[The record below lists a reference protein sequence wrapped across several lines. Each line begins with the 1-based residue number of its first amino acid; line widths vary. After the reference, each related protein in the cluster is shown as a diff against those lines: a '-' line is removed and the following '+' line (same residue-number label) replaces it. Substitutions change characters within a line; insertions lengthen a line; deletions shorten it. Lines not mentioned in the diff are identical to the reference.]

1 MTESKIFEY
10 KSDWFQYFEGV
21 LKNEYKDD
29 EDFQNKI
36 KANIVESNYPSI
48 KEFEKKHNEIK
59 LIPSKESTFYNIQIK
74 KKSKK
79 SNYLYLDIEDGRFWV
94 IHNIESQEEILA
106 KINDIFCKS
115 YLQDNIY
122 IPNQMMEKY
131 WTDYSQDS
139 MGVGLMFDQLFIED
153 GDQSSLGT
161 EKDIES
167 NIDYTLRLWPKRRNS
182 MRIILNKFK
191 EIGLP
196 INYNYLNF
204 VFQDKNNEILM
215 KENFFRDGRFTVEKG
230 IDLYKHIKFIDKI
243 KEDYSSKIEVIEE
256 NRVDWVKNKGELF
269 RICFQRKIDPN
280 VVVLILKKNFSVFRL
295 YLFYL
300 YKSKDYYFYECIDE
314 HTGGKF
320 GLQIFNDKLYI
331 NLDSQSCGNV
341 VMRLFA
347 NLQNHL
353 SPDLKLEI
361 DNQELNL

>member
-1 MTESKIFEY
+1 MAKSKTFDY

-36 KANIVESNYPSI
+36 KANIVESNYSSI
-48 KEFEKKHNEIK
+48 KDFEKSHKEIK
-59 LIPSKESTFYNIQIK
+59 LIPSKETTFYNIQFK
-74 KKSKK
+74 GQRKTPH
-79 SNYLYLDIEDGRFWV
+79 YLYLDIEDERFWV

-115 YLQDNIY
+115 YLQDHIY

-139 MGVGLMFDQLFIED
+139 MGVGLTFDQLFLEEED
-153 GDQSSLGT
+153 QFSFGSEEDF
-161 EKDIES
+161 EY
-167 NIDYTLRLWPKRRNS
+167 NIDFTLRLWPKRRNT
-182 MRIILNKFK
+182 MKFILKKFK
-191 EIGLP
+191 EIDLP
-196 INYNYLNF
+196 INFSYLNYI
-204 VFQDKNNEILM
+204 FQNENNEILM

-243 KEDYSSKIEVIEE
+243 KEDYSSKINIIEE
-256 NRVDWVKNKGELF
+256 NRVDWEKCKGEIF
-269 RICFQRKIDPN
+269 RINFQKKIDPN
-280 VVVLILKKNFSVFRL
+280 TVVSILKKNFSIFRIF
-295 YLFYL
+295 LFYL
-300 YKSKDYYFYECIDE
+300 YRSKDYYFYECLDE

-320 GLQIFNDKLYI
+320 GLQIFDNKIYI
-331 NLDSQSCGNV
+331 NIDSQSCGNLI
-341 VMRLFA
+341 MRLFT

-361 DNQELNL
+361 DNHESIL